1 MNQPP
6 QTIDVKRET
15 AVQTVGGERGFTL
28 IETTIAMVLLLIAAL
43 GAASLFALSIYNNSG
58 GSDRAQTLAV
68 AQQQLERLR
77 HAKFSMSGTDA
88 VLAATPTPLV
98 QVVWRGGQN
107 PQDPDDP
114 SARPYRVV
122 SSIDDNPATAPI
134 EVNSLSTLKSITIT
148 VTPLTSGPAW
158 AIGNGG
164 SVTITTLR
172 AKADTP

>member
-1 MNQPP
+1 MNQPA
-6 QTIDVKRET
+6 QTIEVESAPIT
-15 AVQTVGGERGFTL
+15 QPVVGARGFTL
-28 IETTIAMVLLLIAAL
+28 IETTIAMVLLLVAAL
-43 GAASLFALSIYNNSG
+43 GAASLFAFSVYNNSG

-88 VLAATPTPLV
+88 ILAATPTPLV

-122 SSIDDNPATAPI
+122 SSIDDNPTTAPI
-134 EVNSLSTLKSITIT
+134 DVNPLSTLKSITIT